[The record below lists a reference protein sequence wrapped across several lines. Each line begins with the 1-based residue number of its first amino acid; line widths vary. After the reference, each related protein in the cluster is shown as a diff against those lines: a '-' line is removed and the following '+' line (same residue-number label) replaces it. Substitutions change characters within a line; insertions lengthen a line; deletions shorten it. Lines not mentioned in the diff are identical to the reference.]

1 MYDEIGRDTLINK
14 KELRRKHLKHVHIKK
29 EMPTGQQDGN
39 ALLPFLG
46 DQHDWTPL
54 LRDCT
59 VIFTACR
66 ANKRN

>member
-29 EMPTGQQDGN
+29 EMPTGQHNGN

-46 DQHDWTPL
+46 DQHGRIPL
-54 LRDCT
+54 LRAGT
-59 VIFTACR
+59 VILTAWR